1 MHSIYSRIRQM
12 AVFHGCPII
21 FNPYNTFY
29 TAIIRRRKRR
39 GHFHASYGRIAG
51 WIRTIADS
59 HGIIMYIQ
67 YATLIGWRLSV
78 SRIVKNS
85 TSIRWIKYPISLYG
99 YLFSRLFC
107 KDRHVIQPSTLSFRR
122 LLFS

>member
-1 MHSIYSRIRQM
+1 
-12 AVFHGCPII
+12 
-21 FNPYNTFY
+21 
-29 TAIIRRRKRR
+29 
-39 GHFHASYGRIAG
+39 
-51 WIRTIADS
+51 
-59 HGIIMYIQ
+59 MYIQ